1 VLGRD
6 VTADDVEPI
15 NWAQAEQA
23 TTLTATDHAQALNAR
38 MRFRRAV
45 HQWWADGFDLLL
57 TPTTGEPPVTLGS
70 FATSTADPTAP
81 PRQTVAFTQPFN
93 VTGQPAI
100 SLPLYWTRDGLP
112 VGVQLVAASGRED
125 VLIRVASQLEQAR
138 PWLDRRPPI

>member
-6 VTADDVEPI
+6 VAADDVEPI

-23 TTLTATDHAQALNAR
+23 TTLTATDDAQALNAR
-38 MRFRRAV
+38 MHFRRAV

-70 FATSTADPTAP
+70 FATSTVDPTAP
-81 PRQTVAFTQPFN
+81 RRRSGRTVAFTQPFN

-100 SLPLYWTRDGLP
+100 SLPLCWTRDGLP
-112 VGVQLVAASGRED
+112 VGVQLVAASGRAD
-125 VLIRVASQLEQAR
+125 VLIQ
-138 PWLDRRPPI
+138 